1 MKIILDVDT
10 TPRAARNIC
19 DAIAQQFGLSLVSV
33 SDIDRDAEDPRER
46 MARILAVLT
55 RSDIVVTDDYTL
67 ADRIYAHA
75 MATVSPRGFV
85 FTAANM
91 DALLTERYLSHQKA
105 AKAGA
110 APAPSKA
117 ALARKARAEEQAFT
131 SLMLDLIT
139 PVSKEL

>member
-19 DAIAQQFGLSLVSV
+19 DTIAQQFGLSLVSV
-33 SDIDRDAEDPRER
+33 SDIDRDAGDPRER
-46 MARILAVLT
+46 MDRILAVLT

-91 DALLTERYLSHQKA
+91 DALLYERYLKN
-105 AKAGA
+105 KKGA
-110 APAPSKA
+110 EAPALSKRG
-117 ALARKARAEEQAFT
+117 LARRARAEERAFT

-139 PVSKEL
+139 PVSREL